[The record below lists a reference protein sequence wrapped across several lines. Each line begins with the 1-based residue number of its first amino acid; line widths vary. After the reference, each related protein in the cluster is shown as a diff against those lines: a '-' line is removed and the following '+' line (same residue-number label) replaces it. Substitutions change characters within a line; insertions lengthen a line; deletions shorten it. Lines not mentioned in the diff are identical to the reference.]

1 MNSKM
6 NNIIQLPKYVW
17 IMLGIALFVAFNI
30 FFAQQITK
38 KQTLESEAAA
48 STATLSIKP
57 SESTS
62 SKDQTF
68 QLWVVSDNPVGFAQL
83 DVSFDQTK
91 MQLTKEVALD
101 SVLSNTP
108 LGENDLKLNKTSMA
122 DANATGNIRLM
133 LALPVQATAPTGAFN
148 IASLV
153 FTPIATE
160 STSTVI
166 QIPPAAVQIFDMN
179 ANQFTVQIQNATVT
193 VMR

>member
-1 MNSKM
+1 
-6 NNIIQLPKYVW
+6 
-17 IMLGIALFVAFNI
+17 MLGIALFVAFNI